1 MQLTVLVLAVLVC
14 SACPVVQGPH
24 GGSVMPGTKPLARI
38 TQGARF
44 LFPLEPVDTLTWD
57 VPDSNGYLGSP
68 QYAWTAEWEPGLGKR
83 GTVPH
88 ALWLV
93 TYWRPGG
100 PRRGSVALMVRDWS
114 GSDYRRPH
122 HTVA

>member
-1 MQLTVLVLAVLVC
+1 M
-14 SACPVVQGPH
+14 
-24 GGSVMPGTKPLARI
+24 MPATKPLARI
-38 TQGARF
+38 TQGGARF